1 MARKPT
7 GNPIGPPKKE
17 ISWEVFE
24 QLCAIQCTQSEI
36 CSVLKIHDDT
46 LRVRCL
52 EQYGEEYS
60 AIYKRY
66 SESGKSSLRRYQFM
80 QAKTKPA
87 MAIWLGKQWLK
98 QTDTIVTET
107 PKNDQL
113 LNQILENIKTPSF
126 SETILD
132 LTKANASL
140 QDQVNALQKQLQETL
155 DVREN
160 DAGLR
165 TDPEVL

>member
-1 MARKPT
+1 M
-7 GNPIGPPKKE
+7 GCPKKE
-17 ISWEVFE
+17 INWELFE
-24 QLCAIQCTQSEI
+24 QLCSLQCSQSEI
-36 CSVLKIHDDT
+36 ASALKVHPDT
-46 LRVRCL
+46 LRDHSVENYR
-52 EQYGEEYS
+52 EDFSE
-60 AIYKRY
+60 IYKRY
-66 SESGKSSLRRYQFM
+66 SENGKCSLRRYQFI
-80 QAKTKPA
+80 QAKTKPV

-98 QTDTIVTET
+98 QTDNNMAET

-113 LNQILENIKTPSF
+113 LNQILENIKSPSF

-132 LTKANASL
+132 LTKANATL